1 MTKILEI
8 REQIKDFYAKFEMFI
23 LPVIKF
29 LVAFMVLNTLNGKL
43 GYMAKLDSKPIA
55 LMVALLCSFLPNGCL
70 VFFAAIFSLLHLY
83 TLSLEAAAVTLCL
96 YLVLFVLFFRFSPKE
111 SLFVVLTPLCFV
123 LKIPYVIPIVAG
135 LLFTPAAIVSVG
147 SGVVVHFYLQSVL
160 NEATTIKTMGDE
172 EAIAKL
178 RLMIDAL
185 VGNKAMVITV
195 AAFTVAIIAVYL
207 IRRMEVDYSWPIAM
221 AAGAILNIIVLL
233 VGDLKYDTNLS
244 VGSVIFGSILGV
256 LVGLVLA
263 FFRFFVDY
271 SRTEKV
277 QFEDDEYYY
286 YVKAVPKMTVAAPT
300 KTVKKINSTKSG
312 SNRRVET
319 ERVSRSRER
328 NRAAVTDDD
337 YLSGGVSMTVGAID
351 EEQYDPEIAYDEG
364 QMYESDA
371 VYEGEEVYE
380 DELQYEGE
388 MQYEGEE
395 QYADAGQTEDDEEY
409 EYDDFEEIL

>member
-8 REQIKDFYAKFEMFI
+8 REQIKNFYAKFEMFI
-23 LPVIKF
+23 LPVVKF
-29 LVAFMVLNTLNGKL
+29 IVAFVVLNTLNGKL
-43 GYMAKLDSKPIA
+43 GYMARLDSKPIA
-55 LMVALLCSFLPNGCL
+55 LMAALLCSFLPNGFL
-70 VFFAAIFSLLHLY
+70 VFFAAVFSLLHLY
-83 TLSLEAAAVTLCL
+83 TLSLEVAAVTLCL

-123 LKIPYVIPIVAG
+123 LKIPYVIPIIAG

-185 VGNKAMVITV
+185 VGNKAMVITL
-195 AAFTVAIIAVYL
+195 AAFTVAIIVVYL
-207 IRRMEVDYSWPIAM
+207 VRRMEVDYAWTIAM
-221 AAGAILNIIVLL
+221 AAGAIFNIIVLL

-244 VGSVIFGSILGV
+244 VGGVIFGSILGV
-256 LVGLVLA
+256 LVGKVLE
-263 FFRFFVDY
+263 FFRFCVDY

-286 YVKAVPKMTVAAPT
+286 YVKAIPKMTVTAPT

-312 SNRRVET
+312 SGRKVET
-319 ERVSRSRER
+319 EKVSRSRER
-328 NRAAVTDDD
+328 NRAAVADED

-351 EEQYDPEIAYDEG
+351 EEEQYDPELQYEEE
-364 QMYESDA
+364 QMYESDVA
-371 VYEGEEVYE
+371 YE
-380 DELQYEGE
+380 DEQYVDGE
-388 MQYEGEE
+388 QYEE
-395 QYADAGQTEDDEEY
+395 QYDDETAYAEEAPSEDEEQY
-409 EYDDFEEIL
+409 EYDDFEEIF